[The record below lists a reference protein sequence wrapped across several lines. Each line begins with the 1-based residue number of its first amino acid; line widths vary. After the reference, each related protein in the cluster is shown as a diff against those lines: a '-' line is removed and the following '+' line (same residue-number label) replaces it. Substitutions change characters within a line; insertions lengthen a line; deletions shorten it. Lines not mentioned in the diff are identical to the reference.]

1 MRNLFKKGL
10 AFCLIRLLI
19 VAITPPASASAYNGH
34 PRLVVIIVIDQFR
47 ADYLEKFR
55 DQFGESGFRT
65 FLDRGA
71 YFANCQY
78 NYANTRTAPGHATL
92 LTGAYTNGH
101 GILANEW
108 WDPLKK
114 KMVTSVEDSSTHLL
128 GASGNE
134 PGVSPHNLMATTL
147 GDQLKLAT
155 QGKSRVFGIAL
166 KDRAAILP
174 AGHAGD
180 GAYWIDHDS
189 GAWVSSSYYRSDLP
203 KWVSD
208 FNHSNR
214 TAKYWDREWK
224 DADGSTLGS
233 TAHRK
238 HPNGTEAGFFEVV
251 GATPFANEYEFEFA
265 KELVLYEQLGTGP
278 TTDLLTISLSANDIL
293 GHRVGPDSP
302 EMKAMVL
309 ATDRQLGEFFD
320 FLGHQVGL
328 ANVWMALSADHG
340 VAPLPSVASQLRLDG
355 AAIDTD
361 QQRVAL
367 NKALSK
373 KFTPGRNTEFVKEW
387 DYPVAWL
394 NNDAFT
400 TARIKEADAERAVGE
415 AMLQI
420 GIRSYFTRS
429 QLAAGDA
436 PNTPLGREY
445 LNSYSPV
452 GAWYVLGVPPP
463 FSVGSLH
470 GTDHA
475 SPYTY
480 DRSVPLAFYG
490 LPFQSGTYR
499 THVEPVDMVST
510 FSSLLGI
517 IMPTHAVGRVLV
529 EGLASGR
536 RGITPPAPADHT
548 KPTSSPAD
556 LRPAALLSP
565 ATGQP

>member
-1 MRNLFKKGL
+1 M
-10 AFCLIRLLI
+10 
-19 VAITPPASASAYNGH
+19 PPALASAYNGH
-34 PRLVVIIVIDQFR
+34 PRLIVIIVIDQFR

-92 LTGAYTNGH
+92 LTGAYTAGH
-101 GILANEW
+101 GILSNEW
-108 WDPLKK
+108 WDPQKK
-114 KMVTSVEDSSTHLL
+114 KVVTSVEDSSTRLL
-128 GASGNE
+128 GMSGNVL
-134 PGVSPHNLMATTL
+134 GASPHNLLASTL

-180 GAYWIDHDS
+180 AAFWIDHDS
-189 GAWVSSSYYRSDLP
+189 GTWVTSSYYRSDLP

-208 FNHSNR
+208 FNSSNR
-214 TAKYWDREWK
+214 AGKYWDREWRET
-224 DADGSTLGS
+224 DGSVLGS
-233 TAHRK
+233 TKHRK
-238 HPNGTEAGFFEVV
+238 HPDGSEAGFYEVV
-251 GATPFANEYEFEFA
+251 GSTPFANDYEFEFA

-278 TTDLLTISLSANDIL
+278 NTDLLTISLSANDIL
-293 GHRVGPDSP
+293 GHQLGPDAP

-309 ATDRQLGEFFD
+309 AIDRQLGEFFD

-328 ANVWMALSADHG
+328 ANIWMGLSGDHG
-340 VAPLPSVASQLRLDG
+340 VAPLPSIASHLRLEASAVD
-355 AAIDTD
+355 AD
-361 QQRVAL
+361 QQRMAL
-367 NKALSK
+367 NKLLSTK
-373 KFTPGRNTEFVKEW
+373 LTAARNTEFVKLW

-394 NNDAFT
+394 NNDAFI
-400 TARIKEADAERAVGE
+400 TAKIKEPDAERAVGD
-415 AMLQI
+415 ALLQL
-420 GIRSYFTRS
+420 GLRSYFTRT
-429 QLAAGDA
+429 QLAVGDA
-436 PNTPLGREY
+436 PNTPQGREY
-445 LNSYSPV
+445 LNSYSPL

-463 FSVGSLH
+463 FAVGTLH

-499 THVEPVDMVST
+499 THAEPIDMVST
-510 FSSLLGI
+510 FSSLLGV

-529 EGLASGR
+529 EALATDR
-536 RGITPPAPADHT
+536 RAGAPAAPSNHP
-548 KPTSSPAD
+548 KPTRSPAD
-556 LRPAALLSP
+556 MRPALLVLP
-565 ATGQP
+565 PEARP